1 MLVCGKDLER
11 KGERAHE
18 REKQREIETKR
29 ERETEKKVKNGNSLT
44 RRLDAKALLFKNEK
58 R

>member
-29 ERETEKKVKNGNSLT
+29 ERERETEKKVKNGNSLT
-44 RRLDAKALLFKNEK
+44 RRLDAKALLFKND
-58 R
+58 